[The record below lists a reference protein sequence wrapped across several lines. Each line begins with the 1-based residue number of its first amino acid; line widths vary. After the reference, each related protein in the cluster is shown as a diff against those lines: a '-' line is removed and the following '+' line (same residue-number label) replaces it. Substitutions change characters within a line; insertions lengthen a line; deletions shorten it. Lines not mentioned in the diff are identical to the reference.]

1 MGMNASRAFTLKYD
15 VLLSI
20 GRVQTPTLAILVKRR
35 QEIENFTPEGFC
47 TLTADFGDY
56 QGVYFSEKLD
66 PDTHLAKKEDA
77 ERIALECDGV
87 DSLPGCLSA
96 ALSFTV
102 SHRRAVY
109 HIYSSTSRD
118 IIEQYLMNI
127 CGYIVGIF
135 IDKVS
140 SGMQV
145 PDEDKA
151 AIIQFYKCECFGQI
165 IDWLNHGMNTDM
177 EKQFF
182 RICELGRGIT
192 DEMLRR
198 SAGEKQ

>member
-1 MGMNASRAFTLKYD
+1 MIEVNAVLSLTDKAIIESFLKLLDERPLNKITVKDIVEDCGVNRNTFYYHFTD
-15 VLLSI
+15 ILSLI
-20 GRVQTPTLAILVKRR
+20 EAIV
-35 QEIENFTPEGFC
+35 
-47 TLTADFGDY
+47 
-56 QGVYFSEKLD
+56 
-66 PDTHLAKKEDA
+66 KEDA

-198 SAGEKQ
+198 SAEKQ